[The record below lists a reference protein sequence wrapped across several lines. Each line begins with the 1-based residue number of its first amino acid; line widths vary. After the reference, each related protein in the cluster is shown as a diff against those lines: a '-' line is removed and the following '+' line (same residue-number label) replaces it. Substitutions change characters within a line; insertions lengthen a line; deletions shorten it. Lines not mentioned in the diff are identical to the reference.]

1 MTEIAYSGY
10 MQEQIARADN
20 WFPMIA
26 SAHAEI
32 VNIDTLWATT
42 KDTPFYVPREA
53 FRIAAR
59 GYEDQESI
67 LGIVNALPD
76 TGIASR
82 RFFKTGYQHMHSN
95 YMWQLTWDGVHT
107 ETGKPFTASTVVWS
121 DENLTQREIYDQ
133 AGEDLQGESPPL
145 ELFDLT
151 VNISA
156 MYHKR
161 GTEW

>member
-1 MTEIAYSGY
+1 

-26 SAHAEI
+26 GAHPEI
-32 VNIDTLWATT
+32 VNIDALWGTT
-42 KDTPFYVPREA
+42 RDTPFYVPREA

-59 GYEDQESI
+59 GDTEQEKI
-67 LGIVNALPD
+67 LSIVNALPED
-76 TGIASR
+76 ALSSR
-82 RFFKTGYQHMHSN
+82 RWYKTGYQSMRSN
-95 YMWQLTWDGVHT
+95 YMWQLTWEGTHL
-107 ETGKPFTASTVVWS
+107 ETGQSFTASTVVWS
-121 DENLTQREIYDQ
+121 DRNLTQTEIYEQ
-133 AGEDLQGESPPL
+133 AGEQLQDESPPL

-156 MYHKR
+156 LYHKR